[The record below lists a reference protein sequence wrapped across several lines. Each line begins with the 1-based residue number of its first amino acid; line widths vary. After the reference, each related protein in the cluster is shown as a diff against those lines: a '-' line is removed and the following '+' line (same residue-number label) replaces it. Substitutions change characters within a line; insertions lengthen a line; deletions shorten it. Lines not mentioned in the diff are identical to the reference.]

1 MTDGQSAEDF
11 PGSDSTLCHTATVGA
26 CPYTRVQT
34 QRTHTTKSEPQ
45 RTLRTLG
52 DMAGQCRFVDGDSC
66 PTPVGRAASGGVCAC
81 VCGDQGHWELSVPS
95 AQLSWEPNTAL
106 KKSIKNHFF
115 TRMGTYVSTPSLLP
129 NFLKQWYPF
138 LQLSDFDSTVQNES
152 KRLQNPL
159 KIQSLEGALPNPVLS

>member
-1 MTDGQSAEDF
+1 MRVLTHVSKLEERTPPRVSHSVRYGLWATWQVSAVSWM
-11 PGSDSTLCHTATVGA
+11 GTAVPLRWGVRQVGESV
-26 CPYTRVQT
+26 R
-34 QRTHTTKSEPQ
+34 
-45 RTLRTLG
+45 
-52 DMAGQCRFVDGDSC
+52 
-66 PTPVGRAASGGVCAC
+66 VCA
-81 VCGDQGHWELSVPS
+81 GTRGMWELSVPS

-152 KRLQNPL
+152 KRLQTPL